1 MQNINNWLDII
12 KRQKGFKSDYQLAKY
27 WQVSTSVI
35 SQYRKGKLR
44 LPIARCLEIAELGY
58 YHPLEVILS
67 LEWTRAKFE
76 QRELIEKVLWLA
88 IIANAP
94 ERMSARAFS
103 TKYYRFKKS

>member
-1 MQNINNWLDII
+1 MQDINNWLDII

-44 LPIARCLEIAELGY
+44 LPIA
-58 YHPLEVILS
+58 S
-67 LEWTRAKFE
+67 LEWARARTE
-76 QRELIEKVLWLA
+76 QREWIEKVWWLA
-88 IIANAP
+88 TIANEP

-103 TKYYRFKKS
+103 IKYYRFKK